1 MTMEAIEKVAA
12 VEEKG
17 RADKADAEAR
27 VKQAIAEAEHEGQA
41 QLQKARRD
49 AAEYGREL
57 LKRAEERAAETAREI
72 AERAR
77 GESDALRAAAKGRM
91 EQAAEMIV
99 GRVVK
104 S

>member
-1 MTMEAIEKVAA
+1 MAMESIRKVVA

-17 RADKADAEAR
+17 RADKAEAEAR
-27 VKQAIAEAEHEGQA
+27 VKRALAEAEHEGQA

-49 AAEYGREL
+49 AAENGREL
-57 LKRAEERAAETAREI
+57 LKRAEERAATAAEEI

-77 GESDALRAAAKGRM
+77 SESDALRDAAKGRM